1 MSDVQKFENLSR
13 KVDGIIKDFKLELN
27 LRDAKIAQLKSE
39 IDHLHIRLSIHWE
52 SNPNVLKKLIV
63 NAEKKKVIV

>member
-1 MSDVQKFENLSR
+1 MKNDIQKLDNLSR

-27 LRDAKIAQLKSE
+27 LRDKKIADLKSE

-52 SNPNVLKKLIV
+52 SNPKHLAKLLTE
-63 NAEKKKVIV
+63 AKKKAVL